1 MISMDAQTA
10 NSYLAFSAAFAALA
24 GPIAAVLVTLF
35 WERSRRKR
43 ERRENVLQTLLATR
57 GRAADPSFS
66 WAIRTIPLYFHENI
80 SVQDAHRDFMNAAR
94 VIPTDEGRQAAD
106 AETARRLGTLI
117 SSILIDLGYKGL
129 TSEQIESYTSEGQ
142 TQNDRRF
149 TDALDS
155 LPYIALN
162 AKRSADAAEALVAS
176 IKTDPPP

>member
-1 MISMDAQTA
+1 
-10 NSYLAFSAAFAALA
+10 
-24 GPIAAVLVTLF
+24 
-35 WERSRRKR
+35 
-43 ERRENVLQTLLATR
+43 
-57 GRAADPSFS
+57 
-66 WAIRTIPLYFHENI
+66 
-80 SVQDAHRDFMNAAR
+80 MNAAR